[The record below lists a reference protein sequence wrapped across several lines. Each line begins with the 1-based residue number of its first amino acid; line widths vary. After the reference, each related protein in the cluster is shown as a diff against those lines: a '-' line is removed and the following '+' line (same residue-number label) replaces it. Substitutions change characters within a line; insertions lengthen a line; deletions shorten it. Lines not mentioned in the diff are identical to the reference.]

1 MEVSKVRKIFR
12 QMSKDMHPDNF
23 VSEFN
28 QGKISQEKWDEINY
42 KFKILGTAYD
52 TLKDKEKRKEYD
64 HYLDDPVDRYY
75 NYAKF
80 YQAKFDT
87 KVDMRFLGFMLILLV
102 SALQYGAW
110 FQTYNNSLKNMC
122 QDSKFRKQ
130 AKDIAVQ
137 RGTLDVDGKLPKKLR
152 RTLGAANLKEE
163 TDRIIKE
170 IIAENMDLKG
180 STKPDWKNTVI
191 CQIVFLPKYALEF
204 VKFKIQFMSRR
215 KQGLELTD
223 DEKWYMIKK
232 NMMSQGVCE
241 SAAQYESMV
250 DRQSAEILAAEC
262 WDTEKCAAFKEKLE
276 QRQKAKDANSGK
288 AKQMKRQLKKNGP
301 GKLTELEDF

>member
-1 MEVSKVRKIFR
+1 
-12 QMSKDMHPDNF
+12 MSKDMHPDNY

-64 HYLDDPVDRYY
+64 HYLDNPEDRYY

-80 YQAKFDT
+80 YQAKFNT
-87 KVDMRFLGFMLILLV
+87 EVDMRLLAFVLILV
-102 SALQYGAW
+102 FSALQYGAW
-110 FQTYNNSLKNMC
+110 TQNYNNSLAYMC

-152 RTLGAANLKEE
+152 RTIGASNLKKE
-163 TDRIIKE
+163 TDRIVKE

-180 STKPDWKNTVI
+180 STKPDWRNTTIV
-191 CQIVFLPKYALEF
+191 QIVFLPKYALEF
-204 VKFKIQFMSRR
+204 VKFKFQFWSRR

-232 NMMSQGVCE
+232 NMMSEDVCE
-241 SAAQYESMV
+241 SAAQYENMV

-262 WDTEKCAAFKEKLE
+262 WDLEKCKAFKEKME

-288 AKQMKRQLKKNGP
+288 AKQMKRHIKKHGS